1 MPTTPRTYQMNAG
14 KILLPSPWARR
25 AAKRGL
31 LCYLPRPIQHVWMD
45 GEAQQE
51 KSGWR
56 GHCLSLASQLKF
68 IPTTC
73 MPSSRPPPPLRTK
86 RRPPSSTIHAAPS
99 PVEPHVQ
106 GASEK
111 RGDGIVIVGVGAS
124 AGGLEAYTQLLK
136 HLPLDTGM
144 GFVLVQH
151 LDPEHESALAQI
163 LSCATS
169 LPVREITHNLPV
181 QANHVY
187 IIPRD
192 TNLTIE
198 QGVLKLEPRERAQTP
213 HRPIDTF
220 F

>member
-1 MPTTPRTYQMNAG
+1 M
-14 KILLPSPWARR
+14 L
-25 AAKRGL
+25 
-31 LCYLPRPIQHVWMD
+31 
-45 GEAQQE
+45 
-51 KSGWR
+51 
-56 GHCLSLASQLKF
+56 
-68 IPTTC
+68 
-73 MPSSRPPPPLRTK
+73 
-86 RRPPSSTIHAAPS
+86 
-99 PVEPHVQ
+99 
-106 GASEK
+106 
-111 RGDGIVIVGVGAS
+111 IVGVGAS
-124 AGGLEAYTQLLK
+124 AGGQEAYTQLLK

-192 TNLTIE
+192 RNLTIE
-198 QGVLKLEPRERAQTP
+198 QGVLKLEARERARTP

-220 F
+220 FKSLARDQRERAIGGGRDHLPPGRLGQARFDAAQCRGDGLCGPRSFPSRHCTRACAHCTASPSRRETARPSDPPGR